1 MKPAKAPLAAPEIPP
16 SIGASGLKGLT
27 RNLGEPAP
35 TKAPGFSAKTPYLGL
50 VDSVYPVFNCDI
62 NESSMSASA
71 VVPRKSADLTKSATD
86 HAIRPFILLVMVGR
100 CMPRKAARAL
110 CDLFCAVKSILTFQ
124 AITDSA
130 YCTSVS
136 TFFLAVAGADV
147 VIVGPLLFMFLTSVS
162 IDLRFVKGNAILLVM
177 KKPEQNAKG
186 TSGMKEWLK
195 AQGISYR
202 RLAASMG
209 SSAATV
215 CKKLNGETPWQ
226 QRDLLFF
233 HDKFGLSSDFV
244 LGIST
249 DAQEEEVL

>member
-1 MKPAKAPLAAPEIPP
+1 M
-16 SIGASGLKGLT
+16 
-27 RNLGEPAP
+27 
-35 TKAPGFSAKTPYLGL
+35 
-50 VDSVYPVFNCDI
+50 
-62 NESSMSASA
+62 
-71 VVPRKSADLTKSATD
+71 
-86 HAIRPFILLVMVGR
+86 
-100 CMPRKAARAL
+100 
-110 CDLFCAVKSILTFQ
+110 
-124 AITDSA
+124 
-130 YCTSVS
+130 
-136 TFFLAVAGADV
+136 
-147 VIVGPLLFMFLTSVS
+147 
-162 IDLRFVKGNAILLVM
+162 LVM
-177 KKPEQNAKG
+177 KKQQNAKG
-186 TSGMKEWLK
+186 ASGMKEWLK

>member
-1 MKPAKAPLAAPEIPP
+1 M
-16 SIGASGLKGLT
+16 
-27 RNLGEPAP
+27 
-35 TKAPGFSAKTPYLGL
+35 
-50 VDSVYPVFNCDI
+50 
-62 NESSMSASA
+62 
-71 VVPRKSADLTKSATD
+71 
-86 HAIRPFILLVMVGR
+86 
-100 CMPRKAARAL
+100 
-110 CDLFCAVKSILTFQ
+110 
-124 AITDSA
+124 
-130 YCTSVS
+130 
-136 TFFLAVAGADV
+136 
-147 VIVGPLLFMFLTSVS
+147 
-162 IDLRFVKGNAILLVM
+162 LVM
-177 KKPEQNAKG
+177 KNIQQNAKG